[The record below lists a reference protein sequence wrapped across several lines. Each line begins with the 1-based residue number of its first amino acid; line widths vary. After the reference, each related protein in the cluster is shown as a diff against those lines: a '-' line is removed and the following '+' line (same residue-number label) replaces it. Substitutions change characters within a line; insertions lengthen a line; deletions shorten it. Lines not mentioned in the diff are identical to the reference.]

1 MSKTTIRKGKQD
13 DKYCLAI
20 REIQNSN
27 ADNKK
32 CLDCEQRGP
41 TYINI
46 TIGSFICTKCSGMLR
61 GINPPHR
68 IKSISM
74 SSFTPEEVEMMR
86 VRGNTWCSQVWLGTY
101 NKATKPI
108 DFKDEEKIRDF
119 IIEKYEK
126 KRYYVDPSQISKP
139 KISPSTGSFQSA
151 LPETRPLS
159 SLIGTSLKSSL
170 ANSSQGN
177 ISISRPGPTGGPAP
191 APVIKPPASDK
202 IGIIDPSPAMLGTT
216 SSSSTSL
223 SASSTM
229 TVSSTPDA
237 FANFA
242 NFDTAAFDSLPA
254 DPLGPPASSVTLPP
268 TKKISQPSA
277 PTTTA
282 DAAAPERKV
291 ISASDRYAALKD
303 LDDLFRTTTI
313 ESPVNGVSQST
324 NLFETPPA
332 PIPSSNNLFSS
343 ETFGSGSP
351 SVPNLFSSNGSPF
364 GNGNS
369 YGRSSPSYF
378 GQQQQQQ
385 QQSQP
390 PPWQAQWDKPISSVP
405 PTFMEGNGGWP
416 VEGSQGS
423 QWRGGVQGVHPT
435 NPFGTSPSGPP
446 PFPSQLQP
454 SDNNNDLFAAA
465 PKPFLH
471 EKSAVVDSNPWM
483 TSVPAFTASMTPAP
497 NPNNPFL

>member
-1 MSKTTIRKGKQD
+1 
-13 DKYCLAI
+13 
-20 REIQNSN
+20 
-27 ADNKK
+27 
-32 CLDCEQRGP
+32 
-41 TYINI
+41 
-46 TIGSFICTKCSGMLR
+46 
-61 GINPPHR
+61 
-68 IKSISM
+68 
-74 SSFTPEEVEMMR
+74 MMR